1 MITFCQMCQICQIY
15 AKFAK
20 NAFRAGND
28 IYDIVLQKVQTV
40 QSWLAQNTSLFVDA
54 KVTDQI
60 HAWAQATMKSAV
72 RRNLEEPEKYFQNYG
87 NVP

>member
-1 MITFCQMCQICQIY
+1 MCQIY

-20 NAFRAGND
+20 NSFRAGND

-40 QSWLAQNTSLFVDA
+40 QSWLAQNTSLFMDA

-60 HAWAQATMKSAV
+60 HAWAQATVKSAV
-72 RRNLEEPEKYFQNYG
+72 RRNLEEPDKYFQNYG
-87 NVP
+87 NVPQYGHL